1 MNKKRRSELKN
12 GAAAL
17 IVVVIFAAV
26 LIPAYLALTSQATL
40 AEIKPELDA
49 AVSSCFKTL
58 RQTVESDLVYLE
70 QSNPQA
76 YFLINKYDG
85 YKIEVPSDWKLDNTN
100 LEYVTNL
107 YNDNFK
113 LSIFKEEVDLS
124 YDSTQTY
131 ISYSNYRI
139 SQNYGTMVLLANE
152 TKSIGPYIAQ
162 TICWKRGKIAAT
174 ENDLNHYYES
184 NIVLDNKTILTFLL
198 KSNEEMMKEY
208 VQTAEET
215 ISRLQFID
223 QNRNQT
229 ASVFFK
235 DIPAATL
242 TGKTVTLRIPNGK
255 CLFGLYHAPH
265 NNYTKEL
272 TGLEEDLDFKF
283 ELIMDYYNFTVPFKE
298 AKKSILPLYK
308 DKRTMLITLQPFIT
322 RTAKDHDGSC
332 LIPEIANGD
341 YDEFLFEWAS
351 GLKEMG
357 EPVFL
362 RFANEMNGDWA
373 EWCSWFY
380 SLDPDLYV
388 MAWNRIYTLFEKVGA
403 DNVYFV
409 WNPHDR
415 TYPDY
420 NWNKDYLYYPGDNE
434 VDWIGLTAYNN
445 GVTRPNEEWRDF
457 EECYSQL
464 YSDYMS
470 RYYLKPFMIAEF
482 ACNEI
487 GGDKSEWITQG
498 FRLLKE
504 NYPNIRIAVWW
515 NGADATWIYD
525 IDSTEQAKEAF
536 KEALR
541 NQCFQLD
548 AVT

>member
-26 LIPAYLALTSQATL
+26 LIPAYSALTNQATL

-322 RTAKDHDGSC
+322 RTAKDHNGSC

-380 SLDPDLYV
+380 SLDPDLYI